1 MRDLALVA
9 LGAAVTLALRL
20 VEKWLDSSNEKRIR
34 WDEELLDAYV
44 RFIVAVRAAEQR
56 ASRLVRD
63 GETED
68 PQSNQYVRD
77 KMREESFVIEQISL
91 IGTGPVVQAAKKV
104 DELLRAALE
113 PPVTSNVGISIMTA
127 QSNFLWAVR
136 KELEITNGCRSIAAQ
151 FSDEFRESLIFVFT

>member
-34 WDEELLDAYV
+34 WDEERLDAYV
-44 RFIVAVRAAEQR
+44 RFIVAVRAAVQR

-127 QSNFLWAVR
+127 QSNFLGAVR
-136 KELEITNGCRSIAAQ
+136 KELEIKN
-151 FSDEFRESLIFVFT
+151 

>member
-34 WDEELLDAYV
+34 WDEERLDAYV

-91 IGTGPVVQAAKKV
+91 IGTGPDVQAAKKV

-127 QSNFLWAVR
+127 QSNFLGAVR
-136 KELEITNGCRSIAAQ
+136 KELEIKN
-151 FSDEFRESLIFVFT
+151 

>member
-34 WDEELLDAYV
+34 WDEERLDAYV
-44 RFIVAVRAAEQR
+44 RFRVAVRAAEQR

-127 QSNFLWAVR
+127 QSNFLGAVR
-136 KELEITNGCRSIAAQ
+136 KELEIKN
-151 FSDEFRESLIFVFT
+151 

>member
-1 MRDLALVA
+1 MRSEISEIEKERPRTAMPADEGQRG
-9 LGAAVTLALRL
+9 LGLHIDPKA
-20 VEKWLDSSNEKRIR
+20 RIV
-34 WDEELLDAYV
+34 DEHGSAGERPARQIERRGV
-44 RFIVAVRAAEQR
+44 VAVRAAEQR

-127 QSNFLWAVR
+127 QSNFLGAVR
-136 KELEITNGCRSIAAQ
+136 KELEIKN
-151 FSDEFRESLIFVFT
+151 